1 MSNIIDFNKYRKKI
15 KNNVKVVVEPTTETV
30 NPPTRKGWYFGSL
43 DESDTAT
50 ILRAIGYFFGLIFG
64 LLMIPCGFSTWIV
77 RGLLFSGFCWSLSY
91 LLVLRKA

>member
-1 MSNIIDFNKYRKKI
+1 MSNIVDFNKYRNKT

-30 NPPTRKGWYFGSL
+30 NQTIRKGWYFASL

-64 LLMIPCGFSTWIV
+64 LLMIPLGFSHWII
-77 RGLLFSGFCWSLSY
+77 RGLLFSFCCLSMSY